1 MRRSLLLPLAALT
14 LVPAFLGC
22 GGHAIPTNP
31 PSAAMEPYD
40 ILDHLRYL
48 VVRKDYKHAALIA
61 PITPDVVF
69 PSAMHF
75 HRQAKELGITL
86 TPEEIKGL
94 GIEHLAAK
102 LDELPGGPTDD
113 YTIKDAR
120 LTFNAGI
127 YRLLKGLNDKSWTK
141 IDSMGI
147 TDNNAMRQFGS
158 STIVKDMALGING
171 TKIMTISCLK
181 KPDGTY
187 GVSYIRYE
195 ISLKNFK
202 QD

>member
-1 MRRSLLLPLAALT
+1 MRHALLLPLAALI
-14 LVPAFLGC
+14 LIPAFIGC
-22 GGHAIPTNP
+22 GRAIPTNP
-31 PSAAMEPYD
+31 PSAATEPYE

-48 VVRKDYKHAALIA
+48 VVRKDFKHAAMIA

-75 HRQAKELGITL
+75 HKQAKELGLTL
-86 TPEEIKGL
+86 TPDEIKGL
-94 GIEHLAAK
+94 GIEHLAAR

-113 YTIKDAR
+113 YTVKDAR

-127 YRLLKGLNDKSWTK
+127 YRLLKGLNDKSWAR

-158 STIVKDMALGING
+158 STVVKDMALGIDG
-171 TKIMTISCLK
+171 KKIMTVSCLK
-181 KPDGTY
+181 KPDGSY

-195 ISLKNFK
+195 ISLKGYK